1 MVKPIVSLLKRLR
14 NYVVARMHTGHL
26 RPGDQL
32 PSYRELS
39 QKWEVD
45 HRMIARAYRALEA
58 EGLVEVR
65 GRAGVFLREQEHI
78 GGELP
83 TETAQ
88 WVATDVIT
96 EAWQRRI
103 KIPEMPT
110 LMQRCIASVKLRTA
124 CIESTEDHRYLLC
137 HELSEWFGFTTA
149 AVPTSLLPDQDLDSR
164 VKVVPTGELPRT
176 VLSADVLVTTG
187 FHAHVVRPI
196 AAVLKKPLVVVSMHP
211 LAAEML
217 LDRVRQGSLT
227 VVCIDPSFGERVGLI
242 VGSEYRDRLR
252 VVLASDRKAVGQ
264 LDPDEPVFI
273 STAAAAQIDRH
284 PPSIVRELPAFSSDS
299 AAELA
304 FLLIR
309 LNIERAPS
317 RE

>member
-1 MVKPIVSLLKRLR
+1 MVKRIVSLLKRLR
-14 NYVVARMHTGHL
+14 DYIVARMHTGHL

-45 HRMIARAYRALEA
+45 HRMIARAYRALE
-58 EGLVEVR
+58 EEDLVEVR
-65 GRAGVFLREQEHI
+65 GRAGVFLREQERI

-103 KIPEMPT
+103 KIPEMPK

-124 CIESTEDHRYLLC
+124 CIESNEDHRYLLC
-137 HELSEWFGFTTA
+137 HELSEWFGFATES
-149 AVPTSLLPDQDLDSR
+149 VPTSSLPDQDAASR
-164 VKVVPTGELPRT
+164 VSVVPADELPEA

-196 AAVLKKPLVVVSMHP
+196 AAVLNKPLVVVAMHP
-211 LAAEML
+211 LAAELL
-217 LDRVRQGSLT
+217 LDSLGNRAVT
-227 VVCIDPSFGERVGLI
+227 VLCVDPEFGERVRLI
-242 VGSEYRDRLR
+242 VGPEYRDRVR
-252 VVLASDRKAVGQ
+252 VVLAGDTRAVGR

-273 STAAAAQIDRH
+273 STAAAAQLDRH
-284 PPSIVRELPAFSSDS
+284 PPSIVRELPAFSPDS
-299 AAELA
+299 AAELG

-309 LNIERAPS
+309 LNIERTPS
-317 RE
+317 PE